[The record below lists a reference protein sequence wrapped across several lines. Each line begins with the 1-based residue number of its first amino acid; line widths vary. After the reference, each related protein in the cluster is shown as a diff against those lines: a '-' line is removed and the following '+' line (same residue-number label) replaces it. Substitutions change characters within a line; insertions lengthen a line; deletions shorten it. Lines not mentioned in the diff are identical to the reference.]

1 MTAIITPGDNKAAFL
16 ESRYIG
22 LILGGAGI
30 TVYPELTDNFGS
42 IIAKNT
48 GPYIVTAA
56 RSRTVIMTAATTIP
70 PGHNKIT
77 IRK

>member
-1 MTAIITPGDNKAAFL
+1 MTAVITPGDNKAAFL

-30 TVYPELTDNFGS
+30 TVYPELTDNFGA

-56 RSRTVIMTAATTIP
+56 RSRSVIMTTAVAIP